1 MQLHRCTS
9 ILILFFC
16 SLVASCGKSSGS
28 DAPKE
33 GPAGQVQVVQGLVQA
48 TRSGQSTRDLSAGDT
63 IYVDDSLESGE
74 GASAVIVFGHNN
86 ATWQLSAGYKGKVVD
101 SLPWRTK
108 RHRTSALV
116 RAEQTQTAAA
126 GRNSEREAAES
137 IETMQPNPVMPA
149 MEEKVAAADEAPM
162 VESPAA
168 QVPTK
173 TASARRGERNA
184 ASRIPAPQPSAKP
197 KRNSEPESISVGRG
211 LGIAN
216 GSGAP
221 GGTTGSPKAMGMGG
235 TGSGGGGTSTR
246 GGASPN
252 AGKGQHAAAAHVTE
266 AAPVPAAPSPAG
278 PSPGADAEEADLD
291 MPSPERRERKNAKQK
306 FAKKEADTSLLSR
319 SLFLKQMRSVGKSC
333 QSKYGGKG
341 KVLVHLMVEKSKIK
355 TLAIKG
361 TSQLS
366 KVAKCMNS
374 KLRSHR
380 NEGSFSVKTSITFAS
395 Q

>member
-33 GPAGQVQVVQGLVQA
+33 GPAGQVQEVQGLVQA

-63 IYVDDSLESGE
+63 IYVDDSLESGDD
-74 GASAVIVFGHNN
+74 ASAVIVFGHNN

-108 RHRTSALV
+108 QHRTSALV

-137 IETMQPNPVMPA
+137 IETMVPSPAMPA
-149 MEEKVAAADEAPM
+149 AMDERVAIDDSNSMAGE
-162 VESPAA
+162 PAA

-173 TASARRGERNA
+173 TASARGGQRNTTKP
-184 ASRIPAPQPSAKP
+184 RRPAPQPPAKP
-197 KRNSEPESISVGRG
+197 KRNSEPENMAVDGEP
-211 LGIAN
+211 GI
-216 GSGAP
+216 
-221 GGTTGSPKAMGMGG
+221 GGDSGSPKSKGD
-235 TGSGGGGTSTR
+235 TGSGGGTSLK
-246 GGASPN
+246 ASDDRP
-252 AGKGQHAAAAHVTE
+252 VSE
-266 AAPVPAAPSPAG
+266 AAPIP
-278 PSPGADAEEADLD
+278 PSPGVDSEDD
-291 MPSPERRERKNAKQK
+291 DKMPSPEPRVRKLPTQK
-306 FAKKEADTSLLSR
+306 FTKKEADDGILARSR
-319 SLFLKQMRSVGKSC
+319 FLRLMRTAGKSC
-333 QSKYGGKG
+333 QSQYGGTG
-341 KVLVHLMVEKSKIK
+341 KVLVHLVVEKSKLK
-355 TLAIKG
+355 SLAIKG

-366 KVAKCMNS
+366 KVAKCMKS

-380 NEGSFSVKTSITFAS
+380 NKGSFSVKTSITFATK
-395 Q
+395 

>member
-33 GPAGQVQVVQGLVQA
+33 GPAGQVQEVQGLVQA

-63 IYVDDSLESGE
+63 IYVDDSLESGDD
-74 GASAVIVFGHNN
+74 ASAVIVFGHNN

-108 RHRTSALV
+108 QHRTSALV

-149 MEEKVAAADEAPM
+149 MDEQVAINDIDSMAAEPTT
-162 VESPAA
+162 
-168 QVPTK
+168 QIPTK
-173 TASARRGERNA
+173 TASTRRGQRNA
-184 ASRIPAPQPSAKP
+184 NKPRRPTPQPPAKP
-197 KRNSEPESISVGRG
+197 KQNSEPENIAVGKGSSAPGRG
-211 LGIAN
+211 GN
-216 GSGAP
+216 S
-221 GGTTGSPKAMGMGG
+221 GSPKSKGMGD
-235 TGSGGGGTSTR
+235 TGSGGGGTSLK
-246 GGASPN
+246 ASGDRP
-252 AGKGQHAAAAHVTE
+252 ATVSE
-266 AAPVPAAPSPAG
+266 AAPMPPSTRR
-278 PSPGADAEEADLD
+278 DTEDD
-291 MPSPERRERKNAKQK
+291 KMPSPESRVRKIPNQK
-306 FAKKEADTSLLSR
+306 FTKKEANDGILAR
-319 SLFLKQMRSVGKSC
+319 SQFLRLMRSAGKSC
-333 QSKYGGKG
+333 QSKYGGTG
-341 KVLVHLMVEKSKIK
+341 KVLVHLVVEKSKLK

-366 KVAKCMNS
+366 KVAKCMKS
-374 KLRSHR
+374 KLKSHR
-380 NEGSFSVKTSITFAS
+380 NEGSFSVKTSITFATK
-395 Q
+395 